1 MQTEEYI
8 TIRQICDEFEVTP
21 RTIRFYEAKELLFP
35 IRQGQKRLFDKRDR
49 ARMKLILRGKRYG
62 FSLEEIRQLL
72 DLYRSGESQ
81 KPQVLKTYTIAL
93 ERLEELEKSRENLTL
108 VIEELREQI
117 KWGENLLNSLA
128 VPKRTL
134 ETEPLP

>member
-1 MQTEEYI
+1 MQTEEYL

-72 DLYRSGESQ
+72 DLYRSGGSQ

>member
-1 MQTEEYI
+1 MQTEEYL

-72 DLYRSGESQ
+72 DLYRSGGSQ

-93 ERLEELEKSRENLTL
+93 ERLKELEKSRENLTL

-128 VPKRTL
+128 VPKRIP